1 MQAKKGD
8 RVKVH
13 YKAKSNNDLI
23 FDSSSQLE
31 PLELIIGDKQVIP
44 AFEKALIGMN
54 IGEQKTIFIPADK
67 AFGPYMDTLIST
79 IARDQLPKDLLLEVG
94 QKLQV
99 QQPDGDV
106 ILVTV
111 RALTEADVT
120 LDANHP
126 LAGKDITFEINLV
139 GII

>member
-8 RVKVH
+8 TVKVH
-13 YKAKSNNDLI
+13 YKAKSQDSLI
-23 FDSSSQLE
+23 FDSSTQPE
-31 PLELIIGDKQVIP
+31 PLELVIGNKQVIP
-44 AFEKALIGMN
+44 AFEKALIGMG
-54 IGEQKTIFIPADK
+54 IGEQKIVHIPSDK
-67 AFGPYMDTLIST
+67 AFGPHLDTLIST
-79 IARDQLPKDLLLEVG
+79 ISRDQLPKDLLLEVG

-111 RALTEADVT
+111 KSLSDSDVT

-126 LAGKDITFEINLV
+126 LAGKDITFEINLIAIV
-139 GII
+139 